1 MMIPRASYPPSH
13 AGDLY
18 GDFKRACFLR
28 VAPTTTPRL
37 AADPSGPRA
46 PARTAPRAASTPERA
61 RIRDSRAVVSAAHGT
76 GRSGAET
83 RGARLG
89 RLGPGAT
96 RLAVPVPMERHMT
109 ERQQLAV
116 ALRESMTDAPVEV
129 PGADPSAPRA
139 SPNSDEVRASIRPG
153 ARAEPP
159 ATSRLERAQFKRE
172 RPTRVEIP
180 RDPTRASPPPLA
192 PRAPLTPD
200 PPPLAPRARARS
212 PEPRLRLA
220 QEAPQALARGEGAR
234 VARAVGVGP
243 AREPPRPRERDDA
256 RLHGGCGGQD
266 GDERKRRR
274 VQVQP
279 REHHPGADDRRPI
292 NGAGQRQQQ
301 QQAQAPELPGA
312 RLDARPRAGGRR
324 EVRSRVG
331 GEARLRRRRRRR
343 RRRRNPRDGWR
354 SGKDAFGKRLGV
366 A

>member
-159 ATSRLERAQFKRE
+159 RPRGSNARSSNANVQRASRSH
-172 RPTRVEIP
+172 EIP
-180 RDPTRASPPPLA
+180 RA
-192 PRAPLTPD
+192 PRRPPSRRALRSPPD
-200 PPPLAPRARARS
+200 PPPPAPPRARR
-212 PEPRLRLA
+212 PRT
-220 QEAPQALARGEGAR
+220 P
-234 VARAVGVGP
+234 P
-243 AREPPRPRERDDA
+243 PPRPRSTASSRA
-256 RLHGGCGGQD
+256 W
-266 GDERKRRR
+266 RRSSR
-274 VQVQP
+274 
-279 REHHPGADDRRPI
+279 
-292 NGAGQRQQQ
+292 
-301 QQAQAPELPGA
+301 
-312 RLDARPRAGGRR
+312 
-324 EVRSRVG
+324 RSRRG
-331 GEARLRRRRRRR
+331 RGT
-343 RRRRNPRDGWR
+343 R
-354 SGKDAFGKRLGV
+354 S
-366 A
+366 